1 MSDPLLTVDRLAAG
15 YGQMQV
21 LHDVSLTI
29 AAGSITALIG
39 SNGAGKTTL
48 MRALSGLIP
57 ATAGRIEFHGSD
69 ITDAPASSRV
79 EQGISLV
86 PKGRLVFPVFSVE
99 ENLKVGGYIPRIRAR
114 RSELMARMFE
124 SFPRLAD
131 RRRQLGQML
140 SGGEQQMLA
149 MARAQMAGPRLLL
162 LDEPSLGLAPQMV
175 AQMFQK
181 IAGVRDAGA
190 TVFIVEQKVASTLKL
205 AYHAYVMENG
215 RVTMNGLARQILTDP
230 AVKSAYLG
238 S

>member
-29 AAGSITALIG
+29 VAGSITALIG

-86 PKGRLVFPVFSVE
+86 PEGRLVFPVFSVE

-149 MARAQMAGPRLLL
+149 IARAQMAGPRLLL

-205 AYHAYVMENG
+205 ADHAYVMENG

>member
-86 PKGRLVFPVFSVE
+86 PEGRLVFPVFSVE

-149 MARAQMAGPRLLL
+149 IARAQMAGPRLLL

-205 AYHAYVMENG
+205 ADHAYVMENG

>member
-29 AAGSITALIG
+29 VAGSITALIG

-86 PKGRLVFPVFSVE
+86 PEGRLVFPVFSVE

-114 RSELMARMFE
+114 RNELMARMFE

-205 AYHAYVMENG
+205 ADHAYVMENG

>member
-86 PKGRLVFPVFSVE
+86 PEGRLVFPVFSVE

-131 RRRQLGQML
+131 RRWQLGQML

-205 AYHAYVMENG
+205 ADHAYVMENG

>member
-29 AAGSITALIG
+29 GAGSITALIG
-39 SNGAGKTTL
+39 SNGACKTTL

-86 PKGRLVFPVFSVE
+86 PEGRLVFPVFSVE

-149 MARAQMAGPRLLL
+149 IARAQMAGPRLLL

-205 AYHAYVMENG
+205 ADHAYVMENG

-230 AVKSAYLG
+230 AVKSAYIG

>member
-29 AAGSITALIG
+29 AAGSIAALIG

-86 PKGRLVFPVFSVE
+86 PEGRLVFPVFSVE

>member
-86 PKGRLVFPVFSVE
+86 PEGRLVFPVFSVE

>member
-29 AAGSITALIG
+29 VAGSITALIG

-57 ATAGRIEFHGSD
+57 VTAGRIEFHGSD

-86 PKGRLVFPVFSVE
+86 PEGRLVFPVFSVE

-149 MARAQMAGPRLLL
+149 IARAQMAGPRLLL

-205 AYHAYVMENG
+205 ADHAYVMENG